1 LVEIP
6 QESQHWVDI
15 FDWLGTEDATWSSKN
30 VKELLRDLIKDG
42 VIYHWDEA
50 RLYSFLIRRGVLNI
64 HGRHEDFFKNLI
76 RASRNPQGKKAIEEY
91 ATSKSQ
97 LPPDLSLYGKY
108 EKSEEDVEKQEI
120 KEVSGKDLALLVRD
134 IDPLEAEHFES
145 VKQILKD
152 TEFLESISV
161 DEEAM
166 KFYVNYEISQLWK
179 KAFEDEKR
187 TVDFLRK
194 QVKSGNK
201 YRDLVVATFLR
212 DYERTKKLKIPQNYS
227 FTDNSKLVQP
237 FLMQL
242 YVAFKINNLPY
253 YGNFS
258 GTGAGKTL
266 SAILASKIIDSKLTL
281 IVCPNDVVDH
291 WKKNVSQI
299 FSDSVVITRKDVF
312 SAKYDDSK
320 YQYLVLNYDKLNQQ
334 DSSNL
339 ILNLVKQKIDF
350 VILDEIHFSKITN
363 DKIISQRR
371 ENLDGLLSYARK
383 KNPQIKV
390 LGLSATPVVNNLK
403 EGRSLLELI
412 TGNVFDD
419 ISTKPTVPNA
429 VALYEKMSNLSIRQ
443 IPNYKISV
451 DRKFVDV
458 EAKNPLRTS
467 LATLHRFPL
476 AIEQFL
482 TDARI
487 PEIIKS
493 IDGPTIIYTE
503 YVGSSFPK
511 EPTILE
517 KISKAVEKAGFSY
530 GFYTGHDHSG
540 LQRFL
545 DKKFQVLIASRPIST
560 GIDGL
565 QSVCSNLIF
574 NTLPWTHALY
584 QQIVGRV
591 VRTGQG
597 KKIVKVHHIKAS
609 IGGFPYDE
617 MKLNRLKYKR
627 TLSDCAVDG
636 LLPERNLVTAQQAT
650 REAIKWLDRLER
662 GEISCITRRQLDVQL
677 TPVEI
682 KRRLRTYGDFTKLN
696 RKINIENSETTHKRF
711 LKNPEEWHE
720 YHRQY
725 REKRSEWR
733 IIPYEIWIKRIKRL
747 SPRFM
752 IGDFGCGE
760 ANIAQEV
767 GSRVLSFDHVAVDS
781 SVNSC
786 NIRDVSSIVK
796 DGGLD
801 IAIFSLSLMGK
812 NWEGY
817 IQEASRC
824 LNEEGLLFISETTN
838 SLSQRLKSLRDVIKQ
853 NGFEIYRDEEIDL
866 FTFIEARKSEI
877 TDG

>member
-1 LVEIP
+1 MKEA
-6 QESQHWVDI
+6 ESENWVDMY
-15 FDWLGTEDATWSSKN
+15 DWLGTEDATWSSKN

-50 RLYSFLIRRGVLNI
+50 RLYSFLLRKGVLNT

-76 RASRNPQGKKAIEEY
+76 RASRNPVGKKTIEEY

-97 LPPDLSLYGKY
+97 LPPDLSLYGNY

-120 KEVSGKDLALLVRD
+120 KEVSGKDLALLVGN

-187 TVDFLRK
+187 TIDFLRK

-201 YRDLVVATFLR
+201 YRDLVVASFLK
-212 DYERTKKLKIPQNYS
+212 DYERTKKLRIPLNYS
-227 FTDNSKLVQP
+227 FTDNSKVVEP

-242 YVAFKINNLPY
+242 YVAFKVNNLPY

-266 SAILASKIIDSKLTL
+266 SAILASRIIDSKLTL

-291 WKKNVSQI
+291 WKKNACQI
-299 FSDSVVITRKDVF
+299 FSDSVITTGKDVF
-312 SAKYDDSK
+312 SAKYDESK
-320 YQYLVLNYDKLNQQ
+320 YQYLVLNYDKLNQP
-334 DSSNL
+334 DSSNQ
-339 ILNLVKQKIDF
+339 ILKLVKQKIDF
-350 VILDEIHFSKITN
+350 VVLDEIHFSKITN

-412 TGNVFDD
+412 TGDVFDD

-451 DRKFVDV
+451 NRKFVDV
-458 EAKNPLRTS
+458 EAQKPTGTS
-467 LATLHRFPL
+467 LAMLHRYPL
-476 AIEQFL
+476 AIEQLL

-487 PEIIKS
+487 PEMIKR

-517 KISKAVEKAGFSY
+517 KISKSVENAGFSY
-530 GFYTGHDHSG
+530 GFFTGHDHTG

-560 GIDGL
+560 GVDGL

-597 KKIVKVHHIKAS
+597 KKIVNIHHIKAS

-636 LLPERNLVTAQQAT
+636 ILPERNLVTPQQAT
-650 REAIKWLDRLER
+650 KEAIKWLERLER

-682 KRRLRTYGDFTKLN
+682 KKRLRIYGDFTKLN

-711 LKNPEEWHE
+711 LNNPEEWHE

-725 REKRSEWR
+725 REKRKDWGLT
-733 IIPYEIWIKRIKRL
+733 PYEIWIKRIKRL

-760 ANIAQEV
+760 AKLAQAV
-767 GSRVLSFDHVAVDS
+767 GSRVLSFDHVAIDS

-786 NIRDVSSIVK
+786 DILDVSSIVR

-801 IAIFSLSLMGK
+801 IAIFSLSIMGK

-817 IQEASRC
+817 IREAARC

-838 SLSQRLKSLRDVIKQ
+838 SLSVRLKNLRDVIKQ
-853 NGFEIYRDEEIDL
+853 TGFEIYRDEEIDL
-866 FTFIEARKSEI
+866 FTFIEARKIENS
-877 TDG
+877 